1 MIHEQLEALGNVLK
15 NVKRSKM
22 VDLMNEIRYKKIYRY
37 NNIEEDLKGKSIQWI
52 IEATNH
58 EKFSCLSPYYIIKG
72 NTMYSFKY
80 NDIDFA
86 DLAEYLFCRYS
97 IWDKFPEMVQKVL
110 DNNEVLE
117 CYKGDFVE
125 YLMDKSGATKEQA
138 EKYLNSIEG
147 FRYLVDWFALYC
159 DFVPTL

>member
-1 MIHEQLEALGNVLK
+1 MIHEQLEALGNVIK

-37 NNIEEDLKGKSIQWI
+37 NNIEEDLKGRSIQWI

-58 EKFSCLSPYYIIKG
+58 EKFSCLSSYYIIKG
-72 NTMYSFKY
+72 NTMYSFRY

-97 IWDKFPEMVQKVL
+97 VWNKMPEVVQEVL
-110 DNNEVLE
+110 DNVDIFVDYKLE
-117 CYKGDFVE
+117 LIE
-125 YLMDKSGATKEQA
+125 YVVTKSGATKEQVEA
-138 EKYLNSIEG
+138 YFDTIE
-147 FRYLVDWFALYC
+147 FDYRKDWFNLYC
-159 DFVPTL
+159 DFISVL